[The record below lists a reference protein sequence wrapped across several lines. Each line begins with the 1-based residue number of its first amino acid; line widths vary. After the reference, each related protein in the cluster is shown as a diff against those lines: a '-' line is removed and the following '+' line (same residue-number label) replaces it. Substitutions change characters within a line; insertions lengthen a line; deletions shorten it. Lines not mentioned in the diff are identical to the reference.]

1 MSKLKK
7 IGRKRKKAIAVELQK
22 IKLEPDD
29 CLFVKVDLDA
39 FNLAEAECIVKMV
52 KELVPT
58 DIAVI
63 GYPGPAVELQVVRT
77 L

>member
-7 IGRKRKKAIAVELQK
+7 VIAVELQK

-29 CLFVKVDLDA
+29 CLFVKIDLDT
-39 FNLAEAECIVKMV
+39 FNWEGAERIVKMV
-52 KELVPT
+52 KELVPK
-58 DIAVI
+58 DIVVI
-63 GYPGPAVELQVVRT
+63 GYPGSAVEFQVVKK

>member
-1 MSKLKK
+1 M
-7 IGRKRKKAIAVELQK
+7 KKAIAVELQK

-29 CLFVKVDLDA
+29 CLFVKVNLDIFDLE
-39 FNLAEAECIVKMV
+39 EAECIIKMV
-52 KELVPT
+52 KELVPK

-63 GYPGPAVELQVVRT
+63 GYPGPAVELQVVKK